1 MSRVSDALRHAD
13 RTGAIPAPPPPPS
26 WAPRRS
32 ASVRFNRPGSA
43 PIPITSAREEP
54 RVEPVVEVEEET
66 PATLSTAP
74 LAQAGP
80 VPGFWLTL
88 RRMISAR
95 VGGGPMGQALVKIGV
110 LPRTTYQVARCSAVT
125 RNGVA
130 CRAPAMANGRCRM
143 HGGSK
148 QRAIWEIGRKQA

>member
-26 WAPRRS
+26 WAPRRA
-32 ASVRFNRPGSA
+32 ASVRFNRSGSA

-54 RVEPVVEVEEET
+54 REEPVVMEEET
-66 PATLSTAP
+66 PARVGTATLT
-74 LAQAGP
+74 QTGP
-80 VPGFWLTL
+80 VPGFWLTV
-88 RRMISAR
+88 RRLVSAR
-95 VGGGPMGQALVKIGV
+95 VGSGTMGQALIKIGV

>member
-13 RTGAIPAPPPPPS
+13 RTGAIPAAPPPPS

-32 ASVRFNRPGSA
+32 ASVRFNRSGSA

-54 RVEPVVEVEEET
+54 REEPMVVEEET
-66 PATLSTAP
+66 PARLDIAAP
-74 LAQAGP
+74 AQAGP
-80 VPGFWLTL
+80 VPGFWLTV
-88 RRMISAR
+88 RRLVSAR
-95 VGGGPMGQALVKIGV
+95 VGTGPMGQALVKIGV

-148 QRAIWEIGRKQA
+148 QRAIWNFNEKRA